1 MSTYTIWVN
10 IEHQDECHEE
20 HDEGLPDKLGV
31 FTSLDEAAA
40 HLRRLT
46 GWNDPFLCNERD
58 SDFRLD
64 DDEEERPVTP
74 YLAGRLEE
82 EEETNEQLRAEIK
95 VLKELLDLEHVKCN
109 TCWAECKKVSCCCP
123 PPLPAPHRGRSPE

>member
-82 EEETNEQLRAEIK
+82 EEDCLG
-95 VLKELLDLEHVKCN
+95 VKCN

-123 PPLPAPHRGRSPE
+123 PPLPAPHRGRRPE